1 MNYFTE
7 LKNVGI
13 LLLLI
18 QIIIISV
25 VTFNF

>member
-25 VTFNF
+25 VTFSF